1 MPEAVQGSSL
11 CPLGQAVMGGA
22 FNKSEGASLEPK
34 VLSDGRVIPPTPA
47 QQAVYMGNLDIYNFD
62 ASLDNSDDE
71 NLSDME

>member
-1 MPEAVQGSSL
+1 
-11 CPLGQAVMGGA
+11 MGGA
-22 FNKSEGASLEPK
+22 FNKSEGANLEPK

>member
-1 MPEAVQGSSL
+1 
-11 CPLGQAVMGGA
+11 MGGA
-22 FNKSEGASLEPK
+22 FNKSEGASLQPK

-71 NLSDME
+71 NLSDMEWLNFICVKVVFTLTKTK